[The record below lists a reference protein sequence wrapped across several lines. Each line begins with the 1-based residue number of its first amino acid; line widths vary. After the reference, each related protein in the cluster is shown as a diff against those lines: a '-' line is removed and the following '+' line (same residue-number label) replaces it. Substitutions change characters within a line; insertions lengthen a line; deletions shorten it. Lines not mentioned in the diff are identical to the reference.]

1 MTCSKPFAR
10 VCKVLIPFRCL
21 DRNVIL
27 SHSSNKGRML
37 ARFAQILT
45 VSTCLGVLPA
55 TAAAAAEVTLYTTR
69 EPGLIQ
75 PLLNTFAAQSGVKV
89 NTVFLK
95 DGLLERVKAEGS
107 RSPAD
112 VLMTVDVG
120 ALVDLVQAG
129 LTQPMKSAAVNA
141 AIPAH
146 LRGADN
152 QWFALSIRARV
163 LYADKNQKFPAM
175 HYEDLADPR
184 WKGKLCIRSGQ
195 HPYNT
200 ALVAAMLA
208 QHGEAKTETWLRG
221 LKNNLARK
229 ATGGDRDVARDILGG
244 ICDIGVANSY
254 YVGQMKAAAPGS
266 DNRKWGDAIQV
277 IRPTFAKSNG
287 THINISGAAV
297 AKYAPNKTQAVQL
310 LEFLVSPKAQQ
321 IYAQSNYEYP
331 VRKGVSVD
339 PIIAQSI
346 GSITPDTTPLMEIV
360 RSRQKASLLI
370 DKVGFDR

>member
-45 VSTCLGVLPA
+45 VSTYLGVLPA
-55 TAAAAAEVTLYTTR
+55 TAAAAEVTLYTTR

-75 PLLNTFAAQSGVKV
+75 PLLNTFTAQSGVKV

-321 IYAQSNYEYP
+321 IYAQSIYEYP

>member
-45 VSTCLGVLPA
+45 VSTYLGVLPA
-55 TAAAAAEVTLYTTR
+55 TAAAAEVTLYTTR

-75 PLLNTFAAQSGVKV
+75 PLLNTFTAQSGVKV

-229 ATGGDRDVARDILGG
+229 ATGVDRDVARDILGG

>member
-1 MTCSKPFAR
+1 MNR
-10 VCKVLIPFRCL
+10 
-21 DRNVIL
+21 
-27 SHSSNKGRML
+27 SSNKKGRML

-45 VSTCLGVLPA
+45 VSTCIGVLPA
-55 TAAAAAEVTLYTTR
+55 TASAAEVTLYTTR

-75 PLLNTFAAQSGVKV
+75 PLLNTFTAQSGVKV
-89 NTVFLK
+89 NTVFVK

-112 VLMTVDVG
+112 ILMTVDVG
-120 ALVDLVQAG
+120 ALLDMVQAG
-129 LTQPMKSAAVNA
+129 LTQPVQSAAVNA

-152 QWFALSIRARV
+152 QWFALSMRARV

-184 WKGKLCIRSGQ
+184 WKGKVCIRSGQ

-208 QHGEAKTETWLRG
+208 QHGEAKTEAWLRG

-229 ATGGDRDVARDILGG
+229 AAGGDRDVARDILGG

-277 IRPTFAKSNG
+277 IRPTFANGKG
-287 THINISGAAV
+287 THVNISGAAV
-297 AKYAPNKTQAVQL
+297 AKNAPNKAQAIQL
-310 LEFLVSPKAQQ
+310 LEFLVSPQAQQ
-321 IYAQSNYEYP
+321 MYAQSNYEYP
-331 VRKGVSVD
+331 VRKGVSID
-339 PIIAQSI
+339 PIIAQSV
-346 GSITPDTTPLMEIV
+346 GSITPDTTPLVDIA
-360 RSRQKASLLI
+360 RYRQQASLLI

>member
-45 VSTCLGVLPA
+45 VSTYLGVLPA
-55 TAAAAAEVTLYTTR
+55 TAAAAEVTLYTTR

-75 PLLNTFAAQSGVKV
+75 PLLNTFTAQSGVKV

>member
-45 VSTCLGVLPA
+45 VSTYLGVLPA
-55 TAAAAAEVTLYTTR
+55 TAAAAEVTLYTTR

-75 PLLNTFAAQSGVKV
+75 PLLNTFTAQSGVKV

-297 AKYAPNKTQAVQL
+297 AKYAPNKTQAVLL

>member
-55 TAAAAAEVTLYTTR
+55 TAAAAEVTLYTTR

-75 PLLNTFAAQSGVKV
+75 PLLNTFTAQSGVKV

>member
-45 VSTCLGVLPA
+45 VSTYLGVLPA
-55 TAAAAAEVTLYTTR
+55 TAAAAEVTLYTTR

-75 PLLNTFAAQSGVKV
+75 PLLNTFTAQSGVKV

-175 HYEDLADPR
+175 HYEDLADPC

>member
-45 VSTCLGVLPA
+45 VSTYLGVLPA
-55 TAAAAAEVTLYTTR
+55 TAAAAEVTLYTTR

-75 PLLNTFAAQSGVKV
+75 PLLNTFTAQSGVKV

-277 IRPTFAKSNG
+277 IRPSFAKSNG

>member
-45 VSTCLGVLPA
+45 VSTYLGVLPA
-55 TAAAAAEVTLYTTR
+55 TAAAAEVTLYTTR

-75 PLLNTFAAQSGVKV
+75 PLLNTFTAQSGVKV

-266 DNRKWGDAIQV
+266 DNRKWGYAIQV

>member
-45 VSTCLGVLPA
+45 VSTYLGVLPA
-55 TAAAAAEVTLYTTR
+55 TAAAAEVTLYTTR

-75 PLLNTFAAQSGVKV
+75 PLLNTFTAQSGVKV

-184 WKGKLCIRSGQ
+184 WKGKVCIRSGQ

>member
-1 MTCSKPFAR
+1 
-10 VCKVLIPFRCL
+10 
-21 DRNVIL
+21 
-27 SHSSNKGRML
+27 ML

-45 VSTCLGVLPA
+45 VSTYLGVLPA
-55 TAAAAAEVTLYTTR
+55 TAAAAEVTLYTTR

-75 PLLNTFAAQSGVKV
+75 PLLNTFTAQSGVKV

-208 QHGEAKTETWLRG
+208 QHGEAKTETWLR
-221 LKNNLARK
+221 
-229 ATGGDRDVARDILGG
+229 
-244 ICDIGVANSY
+244 
-254 YVGQMKAAAPGS
+254 
-266 DNRKWGDAIQV
+266 
-277 IRPTFAKSNG
+277 
-287 THINISGAAV
+287 
-297 AKYAPNKTQAVQL
+297 
-310 LEFLVSPKAQQ
+310 
-321 IYAQSNYEYP
+321 
-331 VRKGVSVD
+331 
-339 PIIAQSI
+339 
-346 GSITPDTTPLMEIV
+346 
-360 RSRQKASLLI
+360 
-370 DKVGFDR
+370 

>member
-45 VSTCLGVLPA
+45 VSTYLGVLPA
-55 TAAAAAEVTLYTTR
+55 TAAAAELTLYTTR
-69 EPGLIQ
+69 EPGMIQ
-75 PLLNTFAAQSGVKV
+75 PLLNTFTAQSGVKV